1 MGMDELGI
9 TILPVGSPLEKS
21 GNYTARRDDLIQMA
35 AGRSVWVLDMW
46 AFHKAGVQHNI
57 RADNKRSR
65 SHTSHLKGHTINCLF
80 KLAALWEQGHARVQ
94 AGVVEPIAGA
104 AIRQPLEGSDI
115 FFF

>member
-9 TILPVGSPLEKS
+9 TILPVGSPLEQRLEKS

-35 AGRSVWVLDMW
+35 AGRSVWVLGMW
-46 AFHKAGVQHNI
+46 AFHRVGVQHNI

-80 KLAALWEQGHARVQ
+80 KLAALWEQGHAWMQGGIV
-94 AGVVEPIAGA
+94 GA
-104 AIRQPLEGSDI
+104 HRGSCYLTASGGQ
-115 FFF
+115 